1 MGHVANKIT
10 IDVFIQSFFN
20 DFMYPKSENEQQV
33 VEERVFQLLD
43 RRYETDKLD
52 HYLSEGSDDIS
63 QGLKI
68 DLFKLNLNNV

>member
-1 MGHVANKIT
+1 MANKIT

-20 DFMYPKSENEQQV
+20 DFMYPKSVNEQQV

-52 HYLSEGSDDIS
+52 LYLSEGSDDIS

-68 DLFKLNLNNV
+68 DLFKLD

>member
-1 MGHVANKIT
+1 MDHVANKIK

-43 RRYETDKLD
+43 RRYETDKLEL
-52 HYLSEGSDDIS
+52 YLSEGSDDIS

-68 DLFKLNLNNV
+68 DLFKLD